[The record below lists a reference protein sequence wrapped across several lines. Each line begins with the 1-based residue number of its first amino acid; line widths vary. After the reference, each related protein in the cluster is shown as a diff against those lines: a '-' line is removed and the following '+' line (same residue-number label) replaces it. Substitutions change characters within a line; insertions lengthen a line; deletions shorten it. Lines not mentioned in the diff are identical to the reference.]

1 MTEMLKDKP
10 GENIYNIYHSIW
22 SAILK
27 YIKNTINQQKTQCLG
42 RKKKKRCDWTIN
54 VRKIDTV
61 NKNLKKNQLYLQLLK
76 YNYYRI
82 KVPFPSIYTDNLNND
97 ISEDEMIQLS
107 KEYKFLQSFQ
117 RAI

>member
-42 RKKKKRCDWTIN
+42 RKKKKDVTG
-54 VRKIDTV
+54 
-61 NKNLKKNQLYLQLLK
+61 QLMSEKLPQS
-76 YNYYRI
+76 I
-82 KVPFPSIYTDNLNND
+82 KT
-97 ISEDEMIQLS
+97 
-107 KEYKFLQSFQ
+107 
-117 RAI
+117 